1 MSDTSATDVALNWEQ
16 FYRNYRQADYIPGYE
31 IVNKLGSGVF
41 GAVFKARKTSIG
53 KFYAIKF
60 LKVDDEATKTAI
72 VRELESLRH
81 FAQIDHPNLVSI
93 EDKGEVDGIPYII
106 MNYAGEETLRRRLE
120 QGRLP
125 EAEAVAIF
133 VQICEGVAALHEK
146 SIVHFDLKPS
156 NVFIK
161 AGVARVGDY
170 GLSRLTSESHKTLS
184 MGRGTPYY
192 MAPEMLRKKGDRR
205 SDIYSLGVILFECLA
220 GEVPFKGDSE
230 WEVLK
235 KHETEPITFP
245 ETISPRFRAII
256 SRCMAKDPE
265 ARYGSVRELVTDLSA
280 TGSAGSPS
288 VSPTSATP
296 KAMGPPFLVGLG
308 LGRRSN
314 SNSTVD
320 STRTSPATTPSPVSA
335 LNDMMR
341 AIAGVL
347 ARLRAGIRAHYRHRP
362 GSGEPIVVEP
372 EGVVPDHGLVGNSF
386 HVFGR
391 FVEVVVLGS
400 LLPLRYLPWILSKSL
415 GFLLILPFKI
425 LAVGVKIFVVA
436 LMFGAIFFVLRVF
449 FSVLLGVRPFG

>member
-1 MSDTSATDVALNWEQ
+1 MSDTSTTDVALNWEQ
-16 FYRNYRQADYIPGYE
+16 FYRNYRQIDYIPGYE

-60 LKVDDEATKTAI
+60 LKVDDEATKNAI
-72 VRELESLRH
+72 VRELEALRY

-120 QGRLP
+120 HGRLP
-125 EAEAVAIF
+125 EDEAVAIF
-133 VQICEGVAALHEK
+133 TQVCEGVAALHDK

-156 NVFIK
+156 NVFLK
-161 AGVARVGDY
+161 SGVARVGDY

-235 KHETEPITFP
+235 KHESEPPTFP
-245 ETISPRFRAII
+245 DTISPRFRAII
-256 SRCMAKDPE
+256 SRCLAKDPE
-265 ARYGSVRELVTDLSA
+265 QRYGSVRELVSA
-280 TGSAGSPS
+280 IQGAAPAAAVAPS
-288 VSPTSATP
+288 
-296 KAMGPPFLVGLG
+296 
-308 LGRRSN
+308 
-314 SNSTVD
+314 
-320 STRTSPATTPSPVSA
+320 TPSPAPSA
-335 LNDMMR
+335 NGSGR
-341 AIAGVL
+341 VIGVELTGVKVVGLDIVATAL
-347 ARLRAGIRAHYRHRP
+347 ARVRARIRALVRHKP

-372 EGVVPDHGLVGNSF
+372 PTPFTDHGPVGNVV
-386 HVFGR
+386 HLFGR
-391 FVEVVVLGS
+391 TVEVIVLG
-400 LLPLRYLPWILSKSL
+400 LVLPLRYLPWILSKSL
-415 GFLLILPFKI
+415 GFLLMLPFRV
-425 LAVGVKIFVVA
+425 LAVGMKLFVVA
-436 LMFGAIFFVLRVF
+436 LMFGVIFFVLRVV